1 MGARNVS
8 AWTDATWLAVTVA
21 AIVLAVKGRWSKG
34 GNGWDAAMD
43 VSGSRNAST
52 SGCKACRSGSLYS
65 VGPGGGVGGEL
76 GIPRCWMMV
85 APDEWLLSRRAGE
98 MVLDKTSNQWG
109 AKISGGR
116 LDVKSVE
123 SLRAPQ
129 CIGTTVV
136 GCRSSYGVVTPCDR
150 PRENPP

>member
-1 MGARNVS
+1 MDGVS
-8 AWTDATWLAVTVA
+8 GIPGCWKTVA
-21 AIVLAVKGRWSKG
+21 LDGR
-34 GNGWDAAMD
+34 
-43 VSGSRNAST
+43 
-52 SGCKACRSGSLYS
+52 
-65 VGPGGGVGGEL
+65 
-76 GIPRCWMMV
+76 
-85 APDEWLLSRRAGE
+85 LLSRRAGE